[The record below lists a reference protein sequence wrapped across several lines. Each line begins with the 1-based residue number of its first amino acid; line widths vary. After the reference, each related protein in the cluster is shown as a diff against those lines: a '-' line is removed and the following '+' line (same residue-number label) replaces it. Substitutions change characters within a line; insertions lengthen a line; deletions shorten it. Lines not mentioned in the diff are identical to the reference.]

1 MKVIAINS
9 GQKGYSKLKKFDV
22 IVFIL
27 NQSPLPKDSVRR
39 KSVKQLKKI
48 EKNRGIKNKYWGK
61 ILFLSSGKKRQRYRH
76 TSDNKNRNSTWPWS
90 YWENIIK
97 TYSTGSRCNNTVT
110 NKNGQKQRALKYLE
124 QLINQNIFLKILPN
138 RLWQLESN

>member
-1 MKVIAINS
+1 MIAINS

-48 EKNRGIKNKYWGK
+48 EKNRGIKNKY
-61 ILFLSSGKKRQRYRH
+61 
-76 TSDNKNRNSTWPWS
+76 
-90 YWENIIK
+90 
-97 TYSTGSRCNNTVT
+97 
-110 NKNGQKQRALKYLE
+110 
-124 QLINQNIFLKILPN
+124 
-138 RLWQLESN
+138 

>member
-1 MKVIAINS
+1 MFEIIWSIHDYLRSSNRQNIINLTLEKVKVIAINS

-48 EKNRGIKNKYWGK
+48 EKNRGIKNKY
-61 ILFLSSGKKRQRYRH
+61 
-76 TSDNKNRNSTWPWS
+76 
-90 YWENIIK
+90 
-97 TYSTGSRCNNTVT
+97 
-110 NKNGQKQRALKYLE
+110 
-124 QLINQNIFLKILPN
+124 
-138 RLWQLESN
+138 